1 MTAVAAPP
9 RPWAPPRHER
19 LSVFMRGL
27 ELEAEIGVHPHERG
41 RVQPLRVDVE
51 AELAPGPVTGM
62 SDTLNYETLRAL
74 ALALA
79 DRGHIELVES
89 YADDLA
95 AAVLRNTAALRVR
108 VRVEKPEALAG
119 AQAAGVEVWLSR
131 G

>member
-9 RPWAPPRHER
+9 RPWTPPRHER

-62 SDTLNYETLRAL
+62 ADTLNYETLRAL

-119 AQAAGVEVWLSR
+119 AQAAGVEVLLSR

>member
-19 LSVFMRGL
+19 LNVFMRGL

-51 AELAPGPVTGM
+51 AELAPGPVAGM
-62 SDTLNYETLRAL
+62 ADTLNYETLRAL

-79 DRGHIELVES
+79 GRGHIELVES

-95 AAVLRNTAALRVR
+95 GAVLRNTAALRVR

-119 AQAAGVEVWLSR
+119 AQAAGVEVLLSR

>member
-1 MTAVAAPP
+1 MSPAPP
-9 RPWAPPRHER
+9 RPWAPPVREALR
-19 LSVFMRGL
+19 VFMRGL

-41 RVQPLRVDVE
+41 RAQPLRVDVE
-51 AELAPGPVTGM
+51 AELAPGAVEAIA
-62 SDTLNYETLRAL
+62 DTLNYETLRAL

-95 AAVLRNTAALRVR
+95 GAVLRNTAALRVR
-108 VRVEKPEALAG
+108 VRVEKPQALAG
-119 AQAAGVEVWLSR
+119 AQAAGVEVVLSR

>member
-1 MTAVAAPP
+1 MSALHAPP
-9 RPWAPPRHER
+9 RPWSPPVREGLR
-19 LSVFMRGL
+19 VFMRGL

-41 RVQPLRVDVE
+41 RAQPLRVDIE
-51 AELAPGPVTGM
+51 AELAPRPVETIA
-62 SDTLNYETLRAL
+62 DTLNYETLRAL

-95 AAVLRNTAALRVR
+95 GAVLRNTAALRVR
-108 VRVEKPEALAG
+108 VRVEKPQALDG
-119 AQAAGVEVWLSR
+119 AEAAGVEVVLSR